1 MNKGEWTNEEK
12 LKIVQINRE
21 ERQKGKYRKKKKK
34 RTSQNLVG
42 NARRFKKD
50 SLEPEVGANIQ
61 AQKNI
66 D

>member
-21 ERQKGKYRKKKKK
+21 ERQTGKYREKKKK
-34 RTSQNLVG
+34 RTAQNLVG
-42 NARRFKKD
+42 NTRRFKKD